1 MRNPKDR
8 LTDMLEA
15 IDNIERYAG
24 RGRVAFEQDELIQN
38 WFIHHIQIIGEAA
51 AKIDRS
57 FHLDH
62 PQISWAQ
69 IIAMRNILVH
79 DYFGIDLE
87 AVWGVVERDLPE
99 LKRRIKEVIEYI

>member
-1 MRNPKDR
+1 MRSPKDR
-8 LTDMLEA
+8 LIDMLDA

-24 RGRVAFEQDELIQN
+24 RGRAAFEQDELIQN
-38 WFIHHIQIIGEAA
+38 WFIHHLQIIGEAA

-57 FHLDH
+57 FQIDH
-62 PQISWAQ
+62 PQISWTQ

-87 AVWGVVERDLPE
+87 AVWGVVERDLPD
-99 LKRRIKEVIEYI
+99 LKRRIKEVIEKI

>member
-57 FHLDH
+57 FQLDH
-62 PQISWAQ
+62 PHISWAQ

-99 LKRRIKEVIEYI
+99 LKRGIKEVIEYI